1 MKDELP
7 KRTYDFSWCRWVAMF
22 LPDTALLIRKLAG
35 ALRPQGI
42 AMFHEYAQY
51 STWRFCPALPLQE
64 EFVRRALESWRATG
78 AEPDIARDLSSLL
91 IANGFQV
98 RSVLPRLFCVG
109 PDDPIWQWLA
119 TFIDSGLDR
128 LQMLDLADGE
138 FAAELRREL
147 AKREREPASLVIS
160 PLILE
165 IIAEKLV

>member
-1 MKDELP
+1 
-7 KRTYDFSWCRWVAMF
+7 
-22 LPDTALLIRKLAG
+22 
-35 ALRPQGI
+35 
-42 AMFHEYAQY
+42 
-51 STWRFCPALPLQE
+51 LPLQE

-78 AEPDIARDLSSLL
+78 AEPDIARDLPSLL
-91 IANGFQV
+91 IANGFRV

-109 PDDPIWQWLA
+109 PNDPIWQWLA

-128 LQMLDLADGE
+128 LQMLGLADGE

-147 AKREREPASLVIS
+147 AKRERDPASLVIS